1 MLLSPKPYF
10 LQLNS
15 KMFWQKRA
23 FRLLKYKH
31 FLFEKDKGCNDVVK
45 KKLCVSS
52 GRSALLCPV
61 KQLYSSTD
69 IYWLVSS
76 TSSLSGNL
84 THSDIH

>member
-1 MLLSPKPYF
+1 MLLSSKRYF

-15 KMFWQKRA
+15 KMFWQKSA
-23 FRLLKYKH
+23 FRLFKYKH

-61 KQLYSSTD
+61 KQYSSTD

>member
-10 LQLNS
+10 RQLNS
-15 KMFWQKRA
+15 KMFWQKSA

-61 KQLYSSTD
+61 KQYSSTD